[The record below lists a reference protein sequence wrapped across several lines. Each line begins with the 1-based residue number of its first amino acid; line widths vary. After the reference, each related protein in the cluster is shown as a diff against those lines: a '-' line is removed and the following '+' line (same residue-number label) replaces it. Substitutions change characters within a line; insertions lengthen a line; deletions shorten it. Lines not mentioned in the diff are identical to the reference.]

1 MCYFC
6 EVNIHEKYINRCI
19 ELAKNGL
26 GYTYPNPLVGSVI
39 VLNDKIIG
47 EGWHKKA
54 GEPHA
59 EVNAINS
66 VKDKSLLK
74 QAIIYVNLEPCSH
87 YGKTPPCANLIVE
100 NGIKK
105 VVIGIVD
112 AHSKVSGKGILHLQ
126 NNGCDVIVGVLENEC
141 LNLNKRFFTY
151 HNKKRPFVKL
161 KWAETQDGF
170 IDKLRD
176 EKSENSPNWIS
187 NTYSQQFGH
196 KMRAEEQAILVGTNT
211 ALNDNPKLNARNWFG
226 LNPIRIVLDRSL
238 KIPSHY
244 NLYDGSVKTI
254 VLTEKIPEKSP
265 NENTHFEQIDF
276 NRNLLKQIFDILY
289 NHEIQS
295 VIVEGGAQ
303 TLQTFI
309 DENIWD
315 EAYVFVGN
323 AKFENGIKAPELK
336 KVPNEIRKISDD
348 TLNIY
353 VNKF

>member
-1 MCYFC
+1 M
-6 EVNIHEKYINRCI
+6 NIHEKYINRCI
-19 ELAKNGL
+19 QLAKNGL
-26 GYTYPNPLVGSVI
+26 GFTYPNPLVGSVI

-47 EGWHKKA
+47 EGWHQKA

-74 QAIIYVNLEPCSH
+74 NATIYVNLEPCSH

-105 VVIGIVD
+105 VVIGSVD
-112 AHSKVSGKGILHLQ
+112 ANSKVSGNGILHLQ
-126 NNGCDVIVGVLENEC
+126 NNGCDVIVGVLEQEC
-141 LNLNKRFFTY
+141 LNLNKRFFTF
-151 HNKKRPFVKL
+151 HNKKRPFIIL

-170 IDKLRD
+170 IDILRD
-176 EKSENSPNWIS
+176 VTFEKSPNWIS
-187 NTYSQQFGH
+187 NAYSQQLVH

-226 LNPIRIVLDRSL
+226 LDPIRIVLDRSL
-238 KIPSHY
+238 KIPFHY

-254 VLTEKIPEKSP
+254 VFTEKLPNKSV

-276 NRNLLKQIFDILY
+276 SKNLVEQICAILY
-289 NHEIQS
+289 HHEIQS
-295 VIVEGGAQ
+295 IIIEGGAQ

-309 DENIWD
+309 DENLWD
-315 EAYVFVGN
+315 EAFVFVGN
-323 AKFENGIKAPELK
+323 TKFKNGLKAPELK
-336 KVPNEIRKISDD
+336 KTLSEIREISDD
-348 TLNIY
+348 DLKIY
-353 VNKF
+353 VNRI